1 MQLEAIKTL
10 IHDALAEVE
19 LLLHKQFDANAS
31 LIKEIATH
39 LIQAGGKRIRPTLVL
54 LVAYAYQSMS
64 QSSIALAVA
73 IELIHAATL
82 LHDDVVDNSTMRRS
96 ESTANAI
103 WDNAASVLVGDFLY
117 SRAFQLIV
125 SVEEIA
131 VLRMLAETTNVIAT
145 GEVLQLQNRHNPNIT
160 EQNYLDVLRYKT
172 GSLFSAATQAGAISA
187 QRSPEEITNMAQFGE
202 YLGLA
207 FQLTDDLLDYTAD
220 EKTLG
225 KQLGDDLAEG
235 KITLPLLHAL
245 QHTEAADRAFIEQS
259 VISGERQALQRLIT
273 LIQST
278 GSLAYTKQL
287 ANHYADKARACLE
300 MLPDSLYKNAL
311 IGLTHL
317 VINRDY

>member
-19 LLLHKQFDANAS
+19 LLINQQFDSKAS
-31 LIKEIATH
+31 LIKEIAAH

-54 LVAYAYQSMS
+54 LVAHAYQSMS
-64 QSSIALAVA
+64 PSSIALAVA

-82 LHDDVVDNSTMRRS
+82 LHDDVVDNSSLRRS
-96 ESTANAI
+96 EKTANAI

-131 VLRMLAETTNVIAT
+131 VLRMLATTTNVIAT

-172 GSLFSAATQAGAISA
+172 GALFSAATQAGAISA
-187 QRSPEEITNMAQFGE
+187 RCTAEEIANMAAFGE

-207 FQLTDDLLDYTAD
+207 FQLVDDLLDYTAD

-245 QHTEAADRAFIEQS
+245 QHVDAKDQAFIEGAI
-259 VISGERQALQRLIT
+259 VSGQREALPQLLT
-273 LIQST
+273 LVRST
-278 GSLAYTKQL
+278 GGLEYTEQL
-287 ANHYADKARACLE
+287 AKNYTDQARGCLAL
-300 MLPDSLYKNAL
+300 LPDSPYKKAL
-311 IGLTHL
+311 VGLTHL
-317 VINRDY
+317 VLERNA